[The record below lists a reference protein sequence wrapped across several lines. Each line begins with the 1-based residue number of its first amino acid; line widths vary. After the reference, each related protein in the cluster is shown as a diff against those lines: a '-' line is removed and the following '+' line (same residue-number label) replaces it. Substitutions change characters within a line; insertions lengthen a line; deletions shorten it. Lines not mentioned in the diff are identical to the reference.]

1 MNKTVHVPA
10 FNPDWTSATSTRG
23 CLGRQVRSSS
33 WRGAFTSLHHDAE
46 YMSEPVSMIQDRLTW
61 GRRPYM
67 SNPRF
72 SAGAAAP
79 SAARKPLKHSSAALQ
94 QRGNFPVS
102 VRIRRCDGL
111 WHCSYR
117 SRSRSSILPP
127 SRVLSTVL
135 PNPATAAA
143 GKHARTH
150 PRRNFRRT
158 QRTGC
163 HAPDVK
169 EKQQLLLSPPN

>member
-67 SNPRF
+67 SNT
-72 SAGAAAP
+72 SINIAGVAGGAMDSIAALP
-79 SAARKPLKHSSAALQ
+79 DNAAQSSFPNRKP
-94 QRGNFPVS
+94 
-102 VRIRRCDGL
+102 RRA
-111 WHCSYR
+111 
-117 SRSRSSILPP
+117 
-127 SRVLSTVL
+127 
-135 PNPATAAA
+135 N
-143 GKHARTH
+143 
-150 PRRNFRRT
+150 
-158 QRTGC
+158 
-163 HAPDVK
+163 
-169 EKQQLLLSPPN
+169 